1 MSTLIASIQATLQE
15 AARQR
20 QPFHMLRISSSV
32 HARLLEEYPGD
43 HPELPV
49 EPIRQLS
56 TDFGIVDVVVDDRVW
71 IDVVADD
78 GAILAARAEKSM
90 A

>member
-1 MSTLIASIQATLQE
+1 
-15 AARQR
+15 
-20 QPFHMLRISSSV
+20 MLCISSSV
-32 HARLLEEYPGD
+32 HARLLKEYPGE

-49 EPIRQLS
+49 DPIRQLS

-71 IDVVADD
+71 VDVVTDD
-78 GAILAARAEKSM
+78 GIILAARAEKSM